1 MANILLLTPQVPYP
15 PRQGT
20 ALRNWGILRGL
31 AAHHRVSLLTF
42 AAPDQPSAPPATLS
56 DIVERVAIIP
66 QPTRT
71 TRDRLRDLLT
81 SPRPDL
87 TLRLESPAFRQQL
100 QTWLNAYPFDWVQV
114 EGLEMAP
121 YLDLLPLRESDLQT
135 SSRLLPTVYRLPS
148 TIFDAHN
155 CEYILQKR
163 AGSTDLRHPRRWPAA
178 LYSAIQWR
186 RLRRYEAAVC
196 RRADLVI
203 AVSDADA
210 QALQR
215 IVPGLDPL
223 VIPNGITVAEYAA
236 FTEKGDLHQPAF
248 VFTGTMDFRP
258 NVDGVLWF
266 AAEVWPRIRAAC
278 PPRTST
284 SWAAIRTAGSMRLR
298 QVPGVV
304 ITGSVPDTR
313 PYINAADVYVV
324 PLLIGGGTRLK
335 LLEAT
340 SMGKAIVS
348 TTLGA
353 EGFVHPEAAMHL
365 ADDPAAF
372 AEACIHLARD
382 AAARA
387 QLETRARAYA
397 HAYDWDVLLPP
408 LLARLEEEHPC
419 EGSDRFGHRK

>member
-1 MANILLLTPQVPYP
+1 MHILMLTPQVPYP

-31 AAHHRVSLLTF
+31 AAQHRVSLLTF
-42 AAPDQPSAPPATLS
+42 AAPDQPTEPPALLS

-81 SPRPDL
+81 NTRPDL
-87 TLRLESPAFRQQL
+87 TLRLESPTFRQQM
-100 QTWLNAYPFDWVQV
+100 QTWLDAYAFDWIQV

-121 YLDLLPLRESDLQT
+121 YLDVLARLPS
-135 SSRLLPTVYRLPS
+135 TVYRLPR
-148 TIFDAHN
+148 IAFDDHN
-155 CEYILQKR
+155 CEYVLQKR
-163 AGSTDLRHPRRWPAA
+163 AGSADLHRPRRWPAA

-186 RLRRYEAAVC
+186 RLRRYEATVC

-203 AVSDADA
+203 AVSEADA
-210 QALQR
+210 QALR
-215 IVPGLDPL
+215 HIAPGLDPL

-236 FTEKGDLHQPAF
+236 FTGEADLHQPAF

-258 NVDGVLWF
+258 NVDGALWF
-266 AAEVWPRIRAAC
+266 AAEVWPRIRAAL
-278 PPRTST
+278 PDAHLYLVGRHPHR
-284 SWAAIRTAGSMRLR
+284 RLDVLR
-298 QVPGVV
+298 QTQCEDSRREDSCGVI

-313 PYINAADVYVV
+313 PYINAATVYVV

-353 EGFVHPEAAMHL
+353 EGFAHPEKAMHL
-365 ADDPAAF
+365 ADNPAAF

-382 AAARA
+382 AVARVQLEARA
-387 QLETRARAYA
+387 RTYA

-408 LLARLEEEHPC
+408 LLARL
-419 EGSDRFGHRK
+419 D

>member
-1 MANILLLTPQVPYP
+1 MAHILLLTPQVPYP

-42 AAPDQPSAPPATLS
+42 AAPDQETTPPPPLA

-81 SPRPDL
+81 TRHPDL
-87 TLRLESPAFRQQL
+87 TLRLESTAFRQQL
-100 QTWLNAYPFDWVQV
+100 QTWLDTYPFDWLQI

-121 YLDLLPLRESDLQT
+121 YLDLLPTHDPAPC
-135 SSRLLPTVYRLPS
+135 LPSTVYRLPS
-148 TIFDAHN
+148 LVFDAHN
-155 CEYILQKR
+155 CEYLLQKR
-163 AGSTDLRHPRRWPAA
+163 AGSADLRRPRRWPAA

-203 AVSDADA
+203 AVSEADA
-210 QALQR
+210 QALR
-215 IVPGLDPL
+215 RVVPTLDPL
-223 VIPNGITVAEYAA
+223 VVPNGITVAEYASFA
-236 FTEKGDLHQPAF
+236 DKADLRQPAF

-258 NVDGVLWF
+258 NVDGTLWF
-266 AAEVWPRIRAAC
+266 AAEVWPRIRAALSEAHVYFVGRQ
-278 PPRTST
+278 PHR
-284 SWAAIRTAGSMRLR
+284 RLDALR
-298 QVPGVV
+298 EQPGIVV
-304 ITGSVPDTR
+304 TGSVPDTR
-313 PYINAADVYVV
+313 PYINAAAVYVV
-324 PLLIGGGTRLK
+324 PLLVGGGTRLK

-353 EGFVHPEAAMHL
+353 EGFVCPEDAMLL

-372 AEACIHLARD
+372 AEACVRLARD
-382 AAARA
+382 TAARA
-387 QLETRARAYA
+387 QWEARARAYA

-408 LLARLEEEHPC
+408 LLARLEQEN
-419 EGSDRFGHRK
+419 

>member
-42 AAPDQPSAPPATLS
+42 AAPDQETTAPPPLADL
-56 DIVERVAIIP
+56 VERVAIVP
-66 QPTRT
+66 QPSRT

-81 SPRPDL
+81 TTRPDL
-87 TLRLESPAFRQQL
+87 TLRLESTAFRQQM
-100 QTWLNAYPFDWVQV
+100 QAWLATYPFDWLQI

-121 YLDLLPLRESDLQT
+121 YISLLS
-135 SSRLLPTVYRLPS
+135 PS
-148 TIFDAHN
+148 TAFDAHN
-155 CEYILQKR
+155 CEYLLQKR
-163 AGSTDLRHPRRWPAA
+163 AGSADLRHPRRWPAA

-203 AVSDADA
+203 AVSEADA
-210 QALQR
+210 QALR
-215 IVPGLDPL
+215 RVVPTLDPL
-223 VIPNGITVAEYAA
+223 VIPNGIAVAEYAA
-236 FTEKGDLHQPAF
+236 FTGEADLHQPSF

-258 NVDGVLWF
+258 NVDGALWF
-266 AAEVWPRIRAAC
+266 AAEVWPRIRAALPGAYC
-278 PPRTST
+278 YLVGRHPHRRLD
-284 SWAAIRTAGSMRLR
+284 ALR
-298 QVPGVV
+298 QLPGLV

-313 PYINAADVYVV
+313 PYINAAAVYVV
-324 PLLIGGGTRLK
+324 PLLVGGGTRLK

-353 EGFVHPEAAMHL
+353 EGFARPEEAMQL
-365 ADDPAAF
+365 ANDPAAF

-382 AAARA
+382 ATARA
-387 QLETRARAYA
+387 QLESHARAYA

-408 LLARLEEEHPC
+408 LLARLED
-419 EGSDRFGHRK
+419 GTLAKVANARK

>member
-1 MANILLLTPQVPYP
+1 MAHILLLTPQVPYP

-31 AAHHRVSLLTF
+31 AAQHRVSLLTF
-42 AAPDQPSAPPATLS
+42 AAPDQALEPPAPLT

-81 SPRPDL
+81 TRRPDL
-87 TLRLESPAFRQQL
+87 TLRLASPAFRQQM
-100 QTWLNAYPFDWVQV
+100 QTWLDTCPFDWIQI

-121 YLDLLPLRESDLQT
+121 YLDLLP
-135 SSRLLPTVYRLPS
+135 RLPSTVYRLPS
-148 TIFDAHN
+148 IAFDDHN
-155 CEYILQKR
+155 CEYLLQKR
-163 AGSTDLRHPRRWPAA
+163 AGSADLRRPRRWPAA

-186 RLRRYEAAVC
+186 RLRRYETAIC

-203 AVSDADA
+203 AVSEADA
-210 QALQR
+210 QALR
-215 IVPGLDPL
+215 RVVPTLDPL
-223 VIPNGITVAEYAA
+223 VIPNGITVAEYAG
-236 FTEKGDLHQPAF
+236 FTDKADLHQPAF

-258 NVDGVLWF
+258 NVDGALWF
-266 AAEVWPRIRAAC
+266 ATEVWPHIHAAL
-278 PPRTST
+278 PDAHVYFVGRQPHR
-284 SWAAIRTAGSMRLR
+284 RLDALR
-298 QVPGVV
+298 ELPGFI
-304 ITGSVPDTR
+304 ITGPVPDTR
-313 PYINAADVYVV
+313 PYINAATVYIV
-324 PLLIGGGTRLK
+324 PLLVGGGTRLK

-353 EGFVHPEAAMHL
+353 EGFLRPEEAMLL

-372 AEACIHLARD
+372 AEACIRLALD

-387 QLETRARAYA
+387 QWEARARAYA

-408 LLARLEEEHPC
+408 LLARLEREN
-419 EGSDRFGHRK
+419 

>member
-42 AAPDQPSAPPATLS
+42 AAPDQPTEAPPPLA

-81 SPRPDL
+81 TSRPDL
-87 TLRLESPAFRQQL
+87 TLRLESAVFRQQL
-100 QTWLNAYPFDWVQV
+100 QTWLDTYPFDWLQI

-121 YLDLLPLRESDLQT
+121 YLPHRSLSTVVASLLAL
-135 SSRLLPTVYRLPS
+135 RLPS

-155 CEYILQKR
+155 CEYLLQKR
-163 AGSTDLRHPRRWPAA
+163 AGFADKRRPRRWPAA

-196 RRADLVI
+196 RRVDLVI
-203 AVSDADA
+203 AVSEADA
-210 QALQR
+210 QALR
-215 IVPGLDPL
+215 RVVPGLDPL
-223 VIPNGITVAEYAA
+223 LLPNGITVAEYAA
-236 FTEKGDLHQPAF
+236 FTAKAELHQPAF

-258 NVDGVLWF
+258 NVDGALWF
-266 AAEVWPRIRAAC
+266 ATKVWPHIHAAL
-278 PPRTST
+278 PDAHVYFVGRQPHR
-284 SWAAIRTAGSMRLR
+284 RLDALR
-298 QVPGVV
+298 ELPGLV

-313 PYINAADVYVV
+313 PYINAATVYVV
-324 PLLIGGGTRLK
+324 PLLVGGGTRLK

-353 EGFVHPEAAMHL
+353 EGFTRPEDAMLL

-372 AEACIHLARD
+372 AEACVRLARD

-387 QLETRARAYA
+387 QWEVRARAYA

-408 LLARLEEEHPC
+408 LLARLEQ
-419 EGSDRFGHRK
+419 

>member
-1 MANILLLTPQVPYP
+1 MAHILLLTPQVPYP

-31 AAHHRVSLLTF
+31 AAQHRVSLLTF
-42 AAPDQPSAPPATLS
+42 AAPDQALEPPVPLT

-81 SPRPDL
+81 TRRPDL
-87 TLRLESPAFRQQL
+87 TLRLASPAFRQQM
-100 QTWLNAYPFDWVQV
+100 QTWLDTCPFDWIQI

-121 YLDLLPLRESDLQT
+121 YLDLLP
-135 SSRLLPTVYRLPS
+135 RLPSTVYRLPS
-148 TIFDAHN
+148 IAFDDHN
-155 CEYILQKR
+155 CEYLLQKR
-163 AGSTDLRHPRRWPAA
+163 AGSADLRRPRRWPAA

-203 AVSDADA
+203 AVSEADA
-210 QALQR
+210 QALR
-215 IVPGLDPL
+215 RVVPTLDPL
-223 VIPNGITVAEYAA
+223 VIPNGITVAEYAG
-236 FTEKGDLHQPAF
+236 FTDKADLHQPAF

-258 NVDGVLWF
+258 NVDGALWF
-266 AAEVWPRIRAAC
+266 ATEVWPHIHAAL
-278 PPRTST
+278 PDAHVYFVGRQPHR
-284 SWAAIRTAGSMRLR
+284 RLDALR
-298 QVPGVV
+298 ELPGFI
-304 ITGSVPDTR
+304 ITGPVPDTR
-313 PYINAADVYVV
+313 PYINAATVYIV
-324 PLLIGGGTRLK
+324 PLLVGGGTRLK

-353 EGFVHPEAAMHL
+353 EGFLRPEEAMLL

-372 AEACIHLARD
+372 AEACIRLARD
-382 AAARA
+382 AAARVQWEA
-387 QLETRARAYA
+387 RARAYA

-408 LLARLEEEHPC
+408 LLARLEREN
-419 EGSDRFGHRK
+419 

>member
-1 MANILLLTPQVPYP
+1 MAHILLLTPQVPYP

-42 AAPDQPSAPPATLS
+42 AAPDQETTPPAPLA
-56 DIVERVAIIP
+56 DLVERVAIIP

-71 TRDRLRDLLT
+71 THDRLRDLLT
-81 SPRPDL
+81 TPRPDL
-87 TLRLESPAFRQQL
+87 TLRLESTAFRQQL
-100 QTWLNAYPFDWVQV
+100 QEWLNTYPFDWLQI

-121 YLDLLPLRESDLQT
+121 YLDLL
-135 SSRLLPTVYRLPS
+135 SRPPSTVYRLPS

-155 CEYILQKR
+155 CEYLLQKR
-163 AGSTDLRHPRRWPAA
+163 AGSADLRRPRRWPAA

-196 RRADLVI
+196 RRSDLVI
-203 AVSDADA
+203 AVSEADA

-215 IVPGLDPL
+215 IVPTLDPL

-236 FTEKGDLHQPAF
+236 FTGEADLHQPAF

-258 NVDGVLWF
+258 NVDGALWF
-266 AAEVWPRIRAAC
+266 AAEVWPRIRAVLPEAHC
-278 PPRTST
+278 DLVGRHPHR
-284 SWAAIRTAGSMRLR
+284 RLDALR
-298 QVPGVV
+298 DMPGVV

-313 PYINAADVYVV
+313 PYINAATVYVV
-324 PLLIGGGTRLK
+324 PLLVGGGTRLK

-353 EGFVHPEAAMHL
+353 EGFVHPEEAMQL

-372 AEACIHLARD
+372 AEACVHLACD
-382 AAARA
+382 AVARA
-387 QLETRARAYA
+387 QLESRARAYA

-408 LLARLEEEHPC
+408 LLARLEGEILAKVPTGLEM
-419 EGSDRFGHRK
+419 ESLAGSQ

>member
-1 MANILLLTPQVPYP
+1 MAHILMLTPQVPYP

-31 AAHHRVSLLTF
+31 AAQHHVSLLTF
-42 AAPDQPSAPPATLS
+42 AAPDQEMTAPAPLA
-56 DIVERVAIIP
+56 DIVERVAIVP

-87 TLRLESPAFRQQL
+87 SLRLESPAFRQQM
-100 QTWLNAYPFDWVQV
+100 QDWLAAYPFDWLQV

-121 YLDLLPLRESDLQT
+121 YLDLLPPRAPSP
-135 SSRLLPTVYRLPS
+135 SISPSISPSPSPSPRLPS
-148 TIFDAHN
+148 VVFDAHN
-155 CEYILQKR
+155 CEYMLQKR
-163 AGSTDLRHPRRWPAA
+163 AGSADFRRLRRWPAA
-178 LYSAIQWR
+178 LYSAVQWR
-186 RLRRYEAAVC
+186 RLRRFEAAVC
-196 RRADLVI
+196 RYADLVV
-203 AVSDADA
+203 AVSEADA

-215 IVPGLDPL
+215 VVPTLDPL
-223 VIPNGITVAEYAA
+223 VIPNGITVTEYAA
-236 FTEKGDLHQPAF
+236 FTEKADLHQPAF

-258 NVDGVLWF
+258 NVDGILWF
-266 AAEVWPRIRAAC
+266 AAEVWPSIRSILPDAHC
-278 PPRTST
+278 YIVGRHPHR
-284 SWAAIRTAGSMRLR
+284 RLDTLR
-298 QVPGVV
+298 EMPGIV

-313 PYINAADVYVV
+313 PYINAAAVYIV
-324 PLLIGGGTRLK
+324 PLLVGGGTRLK

-353 EGFVHPEAAMHL
+353 EGFAHPETAMTL
-365 ADDPAAF
+365 ADTPSVF
-372 AEACIHLARD
+372 ADACIYLAQN

-387 QLETRARAYA
+387 NLEERARAYA

-408 LLARLEEEHPC
+408 LLARLDQEN
-419 EGSDRFGHRK
+419 

>member
-1 MANILLLTPQVPYP
+1 MASILLLTPQVPYP

-42 AAPDQPSAPPATLS
+42 ASPDQEMTAAAPLM

-66 QPTRT
+66 QPLRT

-81 SPRPDL
+81 TTRPDL
-87 TLRLESPAFRQQL
+87 TLRLESPAFRQQM
-100 QTWLNAYPFDWVQV
+100 QAWLDTYSFDWVWV

-121 YLDLLPLRESDLQT
+121 YLDLLPPS
-135 SSRLLPTVYRLPS
+135 TVARRFAPRLPS
-148 TIFDAHN
+148 TVSIAFDDHN

-163 AGSTDLRHPRRWPAA
+163 AGSADLRRPRRWPAA
-178 LYSAIQWR
+178 LYSSIQWR
-186 RLRRYEAAVC
+186 RLRRYEAAIC

-203 AVSDADA
+203 AVSEADA
-210 QALQR
+210 YALR
-215 IVPGLDPL
+215 RVVPTLEPL
-223 VIPNGITVAEYAA
+223 VIPNGLAVSEYAT
-236 FTEKGDLHQPAF
+236 FTEKADLHQPAF

-258 NVDGVLWF
+258 NVDGALWF
-266 AAEVWPRIRAAC
+266 AAEVWPRIRAALSGATLYLVGRH
-278 PPRTST
+278 PHR
-284 SWAAIRTAGSMRLR
+284 RLDVLR
-298 QVPGVV
+298 EDSRGIV

-313 PYINAADVYVV
+313 PYINAATVYVV
-324 PLLIGGGTRLK
+324 PLLVGGGTRLK

-353 EGFVHPEAAMHL
+353 EGFVRPEEAMQL
-365 ADDPAAF
+365 ADDAASF
-372 AEACIHLARD
+372 AAACIRLAGD

-387 QLETRARAYA
+387 HLETRARAYA
-397 HAYDWDVLLPP
+397 HAYDWNVLLPP
-408 LLARLEEEHPC
+408 LLARL
-419 EGSDRFGHRK
+419 D

>member
-1 MANILLLTPQVPYP
+1 MPMADILLLTPQVPYP

-31 AAHHRVSLLTF
+31 AAHHCVSLLTF
-42 AAPDQPSAPPATLS
+42 AAPDQPTEAPPPLT

-66 QPTRT
+66 QPART

-81 SPRPDL
+81 TPRPDL

-100 QTWLNAYPFDWVQV
+100 KTWLDTYPFDWLQI

-121 YLDLLPLRESDLQT
+121 YLDLISPS
-135 SSRLLPTVYRLPS
+135 TVYRRASLRAPS

-163 AGSTDLRHPRRWPAA
+163 AGSADLHRPRRWPAA

-196 RRADLVI
+196 RCANLVI
-203 AVSDADA
+203 AVSEADA
-210 QALQR
+210 QALR
-215 IVPGLDPL
+215 GIVPALDPL

-236 FTEKGDLHQPAF
+236 FTGTANLRQPAF

-258 NVDGVLWF
+258 NVDGALWF
-266 AAEVWPRIRAAC
+266 AAEVWPRIRAALPEAHC
-278 PPRTST
+278 YLVGRHPHR
-284 SWAAIRTAGSMRLR
+284 RLDTLR
-298 QVPGVV
+298 EHPGLV

-313 PYINAADVYVV
+313 PYINAATVYIV
-324 PLLIGGGTRLK
+324 PLLVGGGTRLK

-340 SMGKAIVS
+340 SIGKAIVS

-353 EGFVHPEAAMHL
+353 EGFVRPETAMQL

-372 AEACIHLARD
+372 AEACVRLAGD
-382 AAARA
+382 AATRA
-387 QLETRARAYA
+387 QLEARARTYA

-408 LLARLEEEHPC
+408 LLARLEN
-419 EGSDRFGHRK
+419 

>member
-1 MANILLLTPQVPYP
+1 MAHILLLTPQVPYP

-31 AAHHRVSLLTF
+31 TAHHRVSLLTF
-42 AAPDQPSAPPATLS
+42 AAPDQPIEPPASLS

-71 TRDRLRDLLT
+71 TRDRLHDLLT
-81 SPRPDL
+81 STRPDL
-87 TLRLESPAFRQQL
+87 TLRLESTAFRQQL
-100 QTWLNAYPFDWVQV
+100 QTWLDAYPFDWLQI

-121 YLDLLPLRESDLQT
+121 YLDLISPS
-135 SSRLLPTVYRLPS
+135 PVCRLPS
-148 TIFDAHN
+148 TIFDDHN
-155 CEYILQKR
+155 CEYVLQKR
-163 AGSTDLRHPRRWPAA
+163 AGSADLRHPRRWLAA

-186 RLRRYEAAVC
+186 RLRRYEAAIC
-196 RRADLVI
+196 RRANLVI
-203 AVSDADA
+203 TVSEADA
-210 QALQR
+210 HALQR
-215 IVPGLDPL
+215 IIPTLDPL
-223 VIPNGITVAEYAA
+223 VIPNGITVAEYAS
-236 FTEKGDLHQPAF
+236 FTDVAELHQPAF

-258 NVDGVLWF
+258 NVDGALWF
-266 AAEVWPRIRAAC
+266 AAEVWPHIRVALPNAHLYLVGRHPHRRLAA
-278 PPRTST
+278 
-284 SWAAIRTAGSMRLR
+284 LR
-298 QVPGVV
+298 ELPGII

-313 PYINAADVYVV
+313 PYINAATIYIV

-353 EGFVHPEAAMHL
+353 EGFVHPEEAMHL
-365 ADDPAAF
+365 ADDPMAF
-372 AEACIHLARD
+372 AEACVHLARD

-387 QLETRARAYA
+387 QFEARARAYA

-408 LLARLEEEHPC
+408 LLARLEQEN
-419 EGSDRFGHRK
+419 

>member
-1 MANILLLTPQVPYP
+1 MADILLLTPQVPYP

-42 AAPDQPSAPPATLS
+42 AAPDQPTEAPPPLT

-66 QPTRT
+66 QPART

-81 SPRPDL
+81 TRRPDL
-87 TLRLESPAFRQQL
+87 TLRLANPAFRQQM
-100 QTWLNAYPFDWVQV
+100 QDWLDTHAFDWLQV

-121 YLDLLPLRESDLQT
+121 YLDLLPTHDPAP
-135 SSRLLPTVYRLPS
+135 RLPSAVYRLPS
-148 TIFDAHN
+148 LAFDAHN

-163 AGSTDLRHPRRWPAA
+163 AGSADLHRPRRWPAA

-196 RRADLVI
+196 RRANLVI
-203 AVSDADA
+203 AVSEADA
-210 QALQR
+210 QALR
-215 IVPGLDPL
+215 GIVPTLDPL

-236 FTEKGDLHQPAF
+236 FTGTANLRQPAF

-258 NVDGVLWF
+258 NVDGALWF
-266 AAEVWPRIRAAC
+266 AAEVWPRIRATLPEAHC
-278 PPRTST
+278 YLVGRHPHR
-284 SWAAIRTAGSMRLR
+284 RLDTLR
-298 QVPGVV
+298 EHPGLV

-313 PYINAADVYVV
+313 PYINAATVYIV
-324 PLLIGGGTRLK
+324 PLLVGGGTRLK

-353 EGFVHPEAAMHL
+353 EGFVRPEAAMQL

-372 AEACIHLARD
+372 AEACVRLARD
-382 AAARA
+382 AATRA
-387 QLETRARAYA
+387 QLEARARTYA

-408 LLARLEEEHPC
+408 LLARLEN
-419 EGSDRFGHRK
+419 

>member
-1 MANILLLTPQVPYP
+1 MAHILLLTPQVPYP

-31 AAHHRVSLLTF
+31 AAQHHVSLLSF
-42 AAPDQPSAPPATLS
+42 AAPDQPIEPPAPLS

-66 QPTRT
+66 QPPRT
-71 TRDRLRDLLT
+71 TRDRLRDLLA

-87 TLRLESPAFRQQL
+87 TLRLESTAFRQQL
-100 QTWLNAYPFDWVQV
+100 QTWLDTYSFDWLQI

-121 YLDLLPLRESDLQT
+121 YLDLIPLS
-135 SSRLLPTVYRLPS
+135 TVYRLPS
-148 TIFDAHN
+148 TVSVAFDAHN
-155 CEYILQKR
+155 CEYLLQKR
-163 AGSTDLRHPRRWPAA
+163 AGSADLRRPRRWPTA
-178 LYSAIQWR
+178 LYSAIQWH

-210 QALQR
+210 QALRR

-236 FTEKGDLHQPAF
+236 FTGEADLHQPAF

-258 NVDGVLWF
+258 NVDGALWF
-266 AAEVWPRIRAAC
+266 ATKVWAHIRAAL
-278 PPRTST
+278 PEAHAYLVGRHPHS
-284 SWAAIRTAGSMRLR
+284 RLEPLR
-298 QVPGVV
+298 EMPGIV

-313 PYINAADVYVV
+313 PYINAATVYVV

-353 EGFVHPEAAMHL
+353 EGFNRPEEAMHL

-387 QLETRARAYA
+387 QLEARARAYA
-397 HAYDWDVLLPP
+397 RAYDWDVLLPP
-408 LLARLEEEHPC
+408 LLARLKQ
-419 EGSDRFGHRK
+419 GN

>member
-1 MANILLLTPQVPYP
+1 MAHILLLTPQVPYP

-31 AAHHRVSLLTF
+31 SAHHRVSLLTF
-42 AAPDQPSAPPATLS
+42 AAPDQSVEPPAPLA

-81 SPRPDL
+81 TTRPDL
-87 TLRLESPAFRQQL
+87 TLRLESPTFRQQM
-100 QTWLNAYPFDWVQV
+100 QDWLDAYTFDWIQV

-121 YLDLLPLRESDLQT
+121 YLDLLPPI
-135 SSRLLPTVYRLPS
+135 SSQSPITNHQLHRLA
-148 TIFDAHN
+148 FDDHN
-155 CEYILQKR
+155 CEYVLQKR
-163 AGSTDLRHPRRWPAA
+163 AGSADLRHPRRWPAA

-186 RLRRYEAAVC
+186 RLRRYETAVC

-203 AVSDADA
+203 AVSEADA
-210 QALQR
+210 QALR
-215 IVPGLDPL
+215 RVVPALDPL
-223 VIPNGITVAEYAA
+223 VIPNGITVAEYATFA
-236 FTEKGDLHQPAF
+236 DKADLHQPAF

-258 NVDGVLWF
+258 NVDAALWF
-266 AAEVWPRIRAAC
+266 AAEVWPRIRAALPGAYC
-278 PPRTST
+278 YLVGRHPHR
-284 SWAAIRTAGSMRLR
+284 RLDVLR
-298 QVPGVV
+298 ERPDIV

-313 PYINAADVYVV
+313 PYINAATVYVV
-324 PLLIGGGTRLK
+324 PLLVGGGTRLK

-353 EGFVHPEAAMHL
+353 EGFTHPEEAMQL

-372 AEACIHLARD
+372 AEACIRLAHD

-387 QLETRARAYA
+387 QLEARARAYA

-408 LLARLEEEHPC
+408 LLARLQQE
-419 EGSDRFGHRK
+419 K

>member
-1 MANILLLTPQVPYP
+1 MAHILLLTPQVPYP

-31 AAHHRVSLLTF
+31 AAQHHVSLLTF
-42 AAPDQPSAPPATLS
+42 AAPDQPIEPPAPLS
-56 DIVERVAIIP
+56 NVVEHVAIIP

-71 TRDRLRDLLT
+71 TRDRLRALLT
-81 SPRPDL
+81 STHPDL
-87 TLRLESPAFRQQL
+87 TLRLESPAFRQHMQH
-100 QTWLNAYPFDWVQV
+100 WLDTYTFDWVQV

-121 YLDLLPLRESDLQT
+121 YLELLPPS
-135 SSRLLPTVYRLPS
+135 TVYRRANLRAPS
-148 TIFDAHN
+148 TVFDDHN
-155 CEYILQKR
+155 CEYVLQKR
-163 AGSTDLRHPRRWPAA
+163 AGSADLRRPRRWPAA

-186 RLRRYEAAVC
+186 RLRHYEAAVC

-203 AVSDADA
+203 TVSEADA

-215 IVPGLDPL
+215 VIPTLDPL
-223 VIPNGITVAEYAA
+223 VIPNGITVAEYAT
-236 FTEKGDLHQPAF
+236 FTDAAELHQPAF

-258 NVDGVLWF
+258 NVDGALWF
-266 AAEVWPRIRAAC
+266 AAEVWPRIRAAL
-278 PPRTST
+278 PDAHLYLVGRHPHR
-284 SWAAIRTAGSMRLR
+284 RLDALR
-298 QVPGVV
+298 ELPGII

-313 PYINAADVYVV
+313 PYINAATVYVV

-353 EGFVHPEAAMHL
+353 EGFVHPEEAMYL
-365 ADDPAAF
+365 ADEPAAF
-372 AEACIHLARD
+372 AKACIHLARD

-387 QLETRARAYA
+387 QLEAHARAYA

-408 LLARLEEEHPC
+408 LLARLEQ
-419 EGSDRFGHRK
+419 GN

>member
-1 MANILLLTPQVPYP
+1 MAYILMLTPQVPYP

-42 AAPDQPSAPPATLS
+42 AAPDQEMTPPPPLADL
-56 DIVERVAIIP
+56 VERIAIIP

-81 SPRPDL
+81 TTRPDL
-87 TLRLESPAFRQQL
+87 TLRLENPAFRHQL
-100 QTWLNAYPFDWVQV
+100 KAWLDTYPFDWLQI

-121 YLDLLPLRESDLQT
+121 YLPPRSLS
-135 SSRLLPTVYRLPS
+135 TVYRLPY

-155 CEYILQKR
+155 CEYVLQKR
-163 AGSTDLRHPRRWPAA
+163 AGSADLHRPRRWPAA

-186 RLRRYEAAVC
+186 RLRRYEVAVC
-196 RRADLVI
+196 RRSDLVI
-203 AVSDADA
+203 AVSEADA
-210 QALQR
+210 QALR
-215 IVPGLDPL
+215 RVVPALDPL
-223 VIPNGITVAEYAA
+223 VIPNGITVGEYAA
-236 FTEKGDLHQPAF
+236 FTEKAELRQPSF

-258 NVDGVLWF
+258 NVDGALWF
-266 AAEVWPRIRAAC
+266 AAEVWPRIRAAL
-278 PPRTST
+278 PEAHIYIVGRHPHQ
-284 SWAAIRTAGSMRLR
+284 RLDVLR
-298 QVPGVV
+298 EMPGVV

-313 PYINAADVYVV
+313 PYINAATVYVV

-348 TTLGA
+348 TPLGA
-353 EGFVHPEAAMHL
+353 EGFVRPEDAMLL
-365 ADDPAAF
+365 ADDPTAF
-372 AEACIHLARD
+372 AEACVRLARD

-387 QLETRARAYA
+387 QWEARARAYA
-397 HAYDWDVLLPP
+397 HAYDWNVLLPP
-408 LLARLEEEHPC
+408 LLARLQQE
-419 EGSDRFGHRK
+419 K

>member
-1 MANILLLTPQVPYP
+1 MGHILLLTPQVPYP

-31 AAHHRVSLLTF
+31 AARHRVSLLTF
-42 AAPDQPSAPPATLS
+42 AAPDQETTAPAPLA

-66 QPTRT
+66 QPART
-71 TRDRLRDLLT
+71 SRDRLHDLLT
-81 SPRPDL
+81 TTRPDL
-87 TLRLESPAFRQQL
+87 TLRLESAAFRQQL
-100 QTWLNAYPFDWVQV
+100 QAWLDAYPFDWLQV

-121 YLDLLPLRESDLQT
+121 YLDLLPP
-135 SSRLLPTVYRLPS
+135 RLLSTDYRLPS
-148 TIFDAHN
+148 IAFDAHN
-155 CEYILQKR
+155 CEYLLQKR
-163 AGSTDLRHPRRWPAA
+163 AGSADLRRPRRWPAA
-178 LYSAIQWR
+178 LYSAVQWR

-196 RRADLVI
+196 RRANLVI
-203 AVSDADA
+203 AVSEADA
-210 QALQR
+210 AALRR
-215 IVPGLDPL
+215 IVPTLDPL

-236 FTEKGDLHQPAF
+236 FTDKADLQQPAF

-258 NVDGVLWF
+258 NVDGALWF
-266 AAEVWPRIRAAC
+266 AAEVWPRIRTALPDAC
-278 PPRTST
+278 CYLVGRHPHR
-284 SWAAIRTAGSMRLR
+284 RLDALR
-298 QVPGVV
+298 ETPGVV

-313 PYINAADVYVV
+313 PYINAATVYVV
-324 PLLIGGGTRLK
+324 PLLVGGGTRLK

-353 EGFVHPEAAMHL
+353 EGFAHPEEAMQL

-372 AEACIHLARD
+372 AEACIHLAHD

-387 QLETRARAYA
+387 QLEMRARAYA

-408 LLARLEEEHPC
+408 LLARLD
-419 EGSDRFGHRK
+419 GS